1 MSSSLYPESDL
12 LFYDDPPFDGSSAFN
27 NASVF
32 LAGPS
37 SEHRWRPDAVRMLR
51 DGGFSGTIII
61 PEFRSGVFDKSRFD
75 DGQPSSIP
83 GMSRSSQKIMEW
95 ETRGIENAS
104 LMLVWMAYTGFDD
117 PRHWTGLSTRGEV
130 ARAIES
136 DQRRPGLVL
145 GMPPDAFRSGQ
156 DRYHA
161 HRRGIPIYPTL
172 QEACDR
178 VVELAADWPYSV
190 HG

>member
-1 MSSSLYPESDL
+1 MTAYEDTTDL
-12 LFYDDPPFDGSSAFN
+12 LFYDDPAFSGTLFGCP
-27 NASVF
+27 SVF

-37 SEHRWRPDAVRMLR
+37 SEARWRPDAVRLLR
-51 DGGFSGTIII
+51 TNGFTGLIII

-75 DGQPSSIP
+75 DSQPSTIP
-83 GMSRSSQKIMEW
+83 GMSRSSQRIMQW
-95 ETRGIENAS
+95 ETTCIENAAI
-104 LMLVWMAYTGFDD
+104 MLAWMPYTGFDD

-136 DQRRPGLVL
+136 EQRRPGLVL

-161 HRRGIPIYPTL
+161 HRRGVPIYPTL
-172 QEACDR
+172 DEACAR
-178 VVELAADWPYSV
+178 VAELSLDWPYSV